1 MSYPNAEQQP
11 EERPEALPPDARADE
26 DEQSGEP
33 LTEDGL
39 TEELQEIANAEER
52 RVDDEITRERQQG
65 PDDSA

>member
-1 MSYPNAEQQP
+1 MSHPYSEDQP

-26 DEQSGEP
+26 DTQAGEP

-39 TEELQEIANAEER
+39 TEELQEIANAEMQ
-52 RVDDEITRERQQG
+52 RVDEEITRERQQG